1 MVSFNLPA
9 IYCATA
15 HKHQSV
21 RQASNF
27 VSTSLS
33 FLNAVTKKSQP
44 ETRQHM
50 REIGPKRRHG
60 NGLTLGIVMR
70 EHGLF
75 GGAALQGC
83 GATPQTVKL
92 FGVLK
97 QAR

>member
-1 MVSFNLPA
+1 
-9 IYCATA
+9 
-15 HKHQSV
+15 
-21 RQASNF
+21 
-27 VSTSLS
+27 
-33 FLNAVTKKSQP
+33 
-44 ETRQHM
+44 M

-83 GATPQTVKL
+83 GATPKTVKL